1 MKPYQNIIDILNRE
15 YDLSGHLTEMVA
27 YEDLNYRLETPDG
40 KKFVVKITMNPDE
53 RDFALSQN
61 QVLLDLSGN
70 LIPKPLPTKSGNYHV
85 DITISGVSRPLRVLS
100 YIEGDFL
107 GEVKP
112 DIAFF
117 SNFGNMLGHLNREL
131 ESMANPVLKC
141 HSHEWDL
148 ARFQELKPLA
158 DFVSDPEIKR
168 LVLFFFMRHREEVI
182 PVYHQLPKG
191 LIHSDANEWNVL
203 VEGQKA
209 EGKGQKGKGP
219 FTIKGLID
227 FGDMVYSARVHEIAI
242 ALAYSLNADNTPVT
256 CAGKFVGG
264 YNHVN
269 PLSQLEISLLY
280 YLIAARLSTIIVQA
294 ARKSHEQPN
303 SEYHQISAAPAQ
315 KLLKAWIR
323 INPLRF
329 EKELMN
335 TCGIGE
341 NTDKTDYSDGVARKI
356 AKRQQFFS
364 QSQSLSY
371 SEPIEMIGSA
381 LQYMYG
387 SDGKTYLDC
396 VNNIPHVGHC
406 HPKVV
411 EAGQK
416 QMATLNT
423 NTRYVYDSLNDYA
436 EKLLAKFP
444 DSLSKVFFVNSG
456 SAATDLAIRLAK
468 THTKREKFQVLD
480 CAYHGNISSAIELSP
495 YKFNRAGGSGR
506 SENVDIL
513 RLEASGFRLKYKDE
527 EEALSNES
535 PNHGITESRNHG
547 ITESPNPRS
556 FAAFIAESLPGCAGQ
571 VVLDKAIMQER
582 VNWIREQG
590 GIYIADE
597 VQNGFARVGTH
608 FWGFE
613 LYNVVPDIVILGKP
627 IANGHPMGAVVCTDE
642 IAKSFETGMEFFSS
656 FGGNPVSCEIAKA
669 VLDVIEDEGLQAYAR
684 EVGEFL
690 ISEIKSLIIRHSSFV
705 IRHSSRAKSAIL
717 EVRGSGLFLGIEF
730 VKNLETKEPDPEAAS
745 NIVNSM
751 KEKGFLLSTDGPY
764 ENVIKFKPPMCF
776 SMENAKELLAELR
789 LTIDANVTRK

>member
-1 MKPYQNIIDILNRE
+1 MKPDQNIIDILNSE
-15 YDLSGHLTEMVA
+15 YGLSGNLTKMVA

-53 RDFALSQN
+53 RNIALSQN
-61 QVLLDLSGN
+61 KVLLGLSGG
-70 LIPKPLPTKSGNYHV
+70 LTPKPLATISEKYHV

-100 YIEGDFL
+100 FIEGDFL

-112 DIAFF
+112 DVAFF
-117 SNFGNMLGHLNREL
+117 SNFGNMLGHLDKEL
-131 ESMANPVLKC
+131 EPVANPVLKC

-168 LVLFFFMRHREEVI
+168 LVLLFFMRHREEVI
-182 PVYHQLPKG
+182 PVYHLLPKG
-191 LIHSDANEWNVL
+191 LIHGDANEWNVL

-209 EGKGQKGKGP
+209 KGKGQRAKVKGP

-227 FGDMVYSARVHEIAI
+227 FGDMAFSARVHDIAI
-242 ALAYSLNADNTPVT
+242 ALAYSLNAENTPVE
-256 CAGKFVGG
+256 CAKSFVSG
-264 YNHVN
+264 YHDVN
-269 PLSQLEISLLY
+269 PLSKLEVSLLY
-280 YLIAARLSTIIVQA
+280 YLIAARLSTIIIQA
-294 ARKSHEQPN
+294 ARKSHAQPD
-303 SEYHQISAAPAQ
+303 SDYHQISAEPAR
-315 KLLKAWIR
+315 KLLKAWIK

-329 EKELMN
+329 ERELMN
-335 TCGIGE
+335 TCGIAD
-341 NTDKTDYSDGVARKI
+341 NTDKTDFSNGVARNI

-364 QSQSLSY
+364 QSQSLSF

-396 VNNIPHVGHC
+396 VNNISHVGHC

-416 QMATLNT
+416 QMASLNT

-436 EKLLAKFP
+436 EKLLSKFP
-444 DSLSKVFFVNSG
+444 DALSKVFFVNSG

-468 THTKREKFQVLD
+468 THTKRENFQVLD
-480 CAYHGNISSAIELSP
+480 HAYHGNISTAIELSP
-495 YKFNRAGGSGR
+495 YKFNRTGGDGK
-506 SENVDIL
+506 SEHVDIL
-513 RLEASGFRLKYKDE
+513 SFKP
-527 EEALSNES
+527 ES
-535 PNHGITESRNHG
+535 PNPRIPESLY
-547 ITESPNPRS
+547 PRS
-556 FAAFIAESLPGCAGQ
+556 FAAFIAESIPGCAGQ
-571 VVLDKAIMQER
+571 VVLDKALMQER

-597 VQNGFARVGTH
+597 VQNGFARIGTH

-613 LYNVVPDIVILGKP
+613 LYDVVPDIVILGKP

-669 VLDVIEDEGLQAYAR
+669 VLEVIEDEGLQEHAR

-690 ISEIKSLIIRHSSFV
+690 LSEIKSLTNRQSSFLFRHSSLG
-705 IRHSSRAKSAIL
+705 KSIIL

-730 VKNLETKEPDPEAAS
+730 VKSLETKEPASEAAS
-745 NIVNSM
+745 YIVNQM

-776 SMENAKELLAELR
+776 SMDNAKELLTAFR
-789 LTIDANVTRK
+789 ITF